1 MSEKELIKKWKDL
14 KKMIEETQSQI
25 EKQDNLNGDSN
36 QSKGQVYGGKAKTL
50 GAHPSA
56 KHFFVE
62 TEETENHKGYASALL
77 LGFLTFLFQ
86 ILFMAIVYIIV
97 K

>member
-1 MSEKELIKKWKDL
+1 
-14 KKMIEETQSQI
+14 MIEETQSQI

-50 GAHPSA
+50 GLILVLNT
-56 KHFFVE
+56 FVE
-62 TEETENHKGYASALL
+62 TEETENHKGYVSALL